1 MKNFYG
7 KKYIAD
13 RFEGPKSLSF
23 SLWKFLKKRRAKK
36 ILDVGCG
43 SGWLM
48 RYLKEK
54 GFKVIGCDNSSYAV
68 KVSGAVEGKATSL
81 PFKDESFDA
90 VLGISIIEH
99 LIPKDAHEF
108 LNEAYRV
115 LKKGGVLFL
124 VTPNYA
130 TPLRLIL
137 GKKWGGYADPTHL
150 NFYTPNSLKKML
162 QGHSFSNF
170 QATFDYDPDIPF
182 DFGFPPFFYSLPAS
196 IKNLIN
202 FLIISTPFYYLRH
215 SFWLA
220 TRKK

>member
-1 MKNFYG
+1 MKNFYNQ
-7 KKYIAD
+7 KYIAD

-23 SLWKFLKKRRAKK
+23 SIWRFLVKHRAKK

-43 SGWLM
+43 SGWLT
-48 RYLKEK
+48 RYLIGK
-54 GFKVIGCDNSSYAV
+54 GLDVVGCDNSSYAI
-68 KVSGAVEGKATSL
+68 KVSGAIKGKATNL

-99 LIPKDAHEF
+99 LTLEEAHEF
-108 LNEAYRV
+108 LNESYRV
-115 LKKGGVLFL
+115 LQKKGVLFL
-124 VTPNYA
+124 VTPNFA
-130 TPLRLIL
+130 TPLRLVL

-162 QGHSFSNF
+162 RGHSFTNF
-170 QATFDYDPDIPF
+170 QTIFDYDSKIPF
-182 DFGFPPFFYSLPAS
+182 DFGFPPFFYSFPSS

-202 FLIISTPFYYLRH
+202 FLIISTPLYYLRH

-220 TRKK
+220 TWKR